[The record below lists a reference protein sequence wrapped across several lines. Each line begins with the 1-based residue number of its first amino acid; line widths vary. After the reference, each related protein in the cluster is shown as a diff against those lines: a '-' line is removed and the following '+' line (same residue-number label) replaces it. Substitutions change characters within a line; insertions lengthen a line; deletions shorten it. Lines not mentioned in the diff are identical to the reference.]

1 MTRLIAK
8 PITWFKFDP
17 NQPRKQFNEDDLR
30 LLGESLR
37 VRQIQP
43 VVCNRDGV
51 LIAGERRVRA
61 ALQTGIPELLA
72 IISDEP
78 LSDTEI
84 RILQLSENLHRA
96 DLTDGEKWHACEE
109 LLRLNP
115 GWSNKDLA
123 AHLKLS
129 EGTVTK
135 YLAAGRAV
143 PEVQQALEA
152 GEIGITAVYEI
163 AKAAPDQQAELL
175 ALKRGGASRDGL
187 ASHVRRQRSE
197 DAPQVRLRRIACP
210 LASGV
215 SITAAGDDLSL
226 DDLIEALGEAQKEA
240 RKARD
245 QGLDAKTFSAVMK
258 DKAKKG
264 GA

>member
-1 MTRLIAK
+1 ML
-8 PITWFKFDP
+8 
-17 NQPRKQFNEDDLR
+17 
-30 LLGESLR
+30 
-37 VRQIQP
+37 V
-43 VVCNRDGV
+43 
-51 LIAGERRVRA
+51 AGERRLRA
-61 ALQTGIPELLA
+61 AKLVGLKELLVVV
-72 IISDEP
+72 SDETMSESE
-78 LSDTEI
+78 L
-84 RILQLSENLHRA
+84 RIFQLTENLHRA

-163 AKAAPDQQAELL
+163 ARVAPDQQAELL

-187 ASHVRRQRSE
+187 ASHVRRQKGE
-197 DAPQVRLRRIACP
+197 DAPQVRLKRIACP

>member
-1 MTRLIAK
+1 
-8 PITWFKFDP
+8 
-17 NQPRKQFNEDDLR
+17 
-30 LLGESLR
+30 
-37 VRQIQP
+37 
-43 VVCNRDGV
+43 
-51 LIAGERRVRA
+51 
-61 ALQTGIPELLA
+61 
-72 IISDEP
+72 
-78 LSDTEI
+78 
-84 RILQLSENLHRA
+84 
-96 DLTDGEKWHACEE
+96 
-109 LLRLNP
+109 
-115 GWSNKDLA
+115 
-123 AHLKLS
+123 
-129 EGTVTK
+129 
-135 YLAAGRAV
+135 V

-163 AKAAPDQQAELL
+163 ARAAPDQQVELL

-187 ASHVRRQRSE
+187 ASHVRRQKSE
-197 DAPQVRLRRIACP
+197 DAPQVRLKRIACP